1 MGGEGARRT
10 GSSASG
16 RRGVGEGLGEGVCFG
31 LLRGKRGKLGK
42 NLRFAMGVGLGGD
55 IFLRFGGK
63 DGGYWVVRGLS
74 LPYPVLNVSYELVG
88 NYHGFPAQ
96 SRVRIYTKL
105 DIFDENWD

>member
-1 MGGEGARRT
+1 MGGGGARRT

-16 RRGVGEGLGEGVCFG
+16 RRGVGGRGEFGAFWSEKWGKWDKLGE
-31 LLRGKRGKLGK
+31 

-74 LPYPVLNVSYELVG
+74 VPLPYPDY
-88 NYHGFPAQ
+88 Q
-96 SRVRIYTKL
+96 Q
-105 DIFDENWD
+105 ENRS